1 MTGTTEP
8 AFDQKLGQLLL
19 GRYRIVRK
27 LGEGGMGAVYEGKHE
42 LIGKR
47 LAIKCLHAQYTSNK
61 EVVERFYREANA
73 ATAVGNEHI
82 IEVTDVGEFDD
93 GAPFIVMEFLEGI
106 EFGKLIEREGSLR
119 IGRLVHIVTQ
129 VCGALSAAHTRGIVH
144 RDMKPE
150 NIYLIRRGHDD
161 DFVKVLDFGISKM
174 REQNEAVGGS
184 LTKTGMALGTPYYM
198 PPEQAQGVRDL
209 DHRADVYAVGV
220 ILYQGLT
227 GRLPFD
233 ADSYPALMVKILT
246 EPAAPPRLFR
256 QDLPEPLEQLVLRAM
271 SKDRAL
277 RFQNMEELAAALAPF
292 AGMNDAPVM
301 LSSLR
306 PPGTA
311 ETTPFTWTQKRAAE
325 NAGTLPSLAAPAK
338 PKRLG
343 LLVGGAALGLVLVAA
358 VGFLARGSKAPPT
371 AAPIPREAPLP
382 VPASVP
388 APQPAAQPT
397 AAPVAQP
404 VALQPKP
411 TEVQVKI
418 SARPATARIY
428 IGDVE
433 FPNPMDAW
441 RPRSLDPVRIRV
453 DAPGYRAV
461 EQLAIFDQDR
471 AIGFELEKGKGVKQL
486 ETLGAPAKP
495 LPAKPAVAEAASAP
509 VPAPVVITPVDRP
522 KPPAAAAPAAAP
534 ARSTEEG
541 VYQGPSGKIRD
552 NF

>member
-8 AFDQKLGQLLL
+8 AFDTKLGQLLL

-47 LAIKCLHAQYTSNK
+47 LAIKCLHTQYTSNK
-61 EVVERFYREANA
+61 EVVERFHREAHA
-73 ATAVGNEHI
+73 ATSVGNEHI
-82 IEVTDVGEFDD
+82 IEVSDVGAFDD
-93 GAPFIVMEFLEGI
+93 GAPFIVMEYLDGI
-106 EFGKLIEREGSLR
+106 EFGKLIEREGSLP
-119 IGRLVHIVTQ
+119 IGRLVHIVSQ
-129 VCGALSAAHTRGIVH
+129 VCEALAAAHARGIVH

-150 NIYLIRRGHDD
+150 NIYLIRRGSDS

-174 REQNEAVGGS
+174 RESNEALGGG

-233 ADSYPALMVKILT
+233 AESYPALMVKILT
-246 EPAAPPRLFR
+246 EPALPPRMFR
-256 QDLPEPLEQLVLRAM
+256 QGVPELLDQIVMQAM
-271 SKDRAL
+271 AKDRNQ
-277 RFQNMEELAAALAPF
+277 RFQNIEALAQALEQF
-292 AGMNDAPVM
+292 HGIDDAPVM
-301 LSSLR
+301 LASAR
-306 PPGTA
+306 PSAAG
-311 ETTPFTWTQKRAAE
+311 ETTPFTWTQKQGE
-325 NAGTLPSLAAPAK
+325 TKAGTAASSTAPKK
-338 PKRLG
+338 PVG
-343 LLVGGAALGLVLVAA
+343 LLLGGAALGLVLV
-358 VGFLARGSKAPPT
+358 GGGLALMRSGKAPDRPPNMVAPSPAPT
-371 AAPIPREAPLP
+371 PAPT
-382 VPASVP
+382 P
-388 APQPAAQPT
+388 APQPAAQPMVAPT
-397 AAPVAQP
+397 AN

-418 SARPATARIY
+418 AAVPKQAHIY
-428 IGDVE
+428 IGEIE

-453 DAPGYRAV
+453 ELSGYRTV

-471 AIGFELEKGKGVKQL
+471 AISFELDKGKGVKRL
-486 ETLGAPAKP
+486 ETLGAP
-495 LPAKPAVAEAASAP
+495 
-509 VPAPVVITPVDRP
+509 
-522 KPPAAAAPAAAP
+522 PPAAAAKAAPGAPSAGAAP
-534 ARSTEEG
+534 AAPAMVIKPAANKPEAPAPGPKAPSEDG
-541 VYQGPSGKIRD
+541 VYHGPSGNIRD